1 MKPNEG
7 GMGDGIWVLAMAVV
21 LITVG
26 FDGVK
31 SHDVQPLSRIDILR
45 TVMALHE
52 SAYIKASPSVLG
64 LTVS

>member
-1 MKPNEG
+1 
-7 GMGDGIWVLAMAVV
+7 MGDGIWVLAMAAV
-21 LITVG
+21 LITGG

-31 SHDVQPLSRIDILR
+31 SHGVQPLSRIDILR